1 MSRAR
6 IAAILLIALC
16 GPPAFPGAPP
26 REDPEDARIAAAL
39 EAIRLEHRVP
49 ALAGAILTG
58 DGIVAIGAAGV
69 RKAGTG
75 VAATVDDRWH
85 LGSDTKAMTAT
96 LIGVLVDQGKLEW
109 TTTLEQAFPD
119 ITGGFAP
126 ELRRVSL
133 LQLLSHR
140 AGLPANLPWFAL
152 VKPDRSLREQ
162 RLEAVRALANVKLL
176 SEPGSAYLYSNL
188 GYVIAGAVVERTLS
202 KSWEEAISDL
212 VFAPLGMTSAGFG
225 GLGTPGLIDQ
235 PWGHNVDG
243 RPVPKNGPDVDN
255 PAVLGPAGTV
265 HATLRDWAKF
275 VADQLRAGRSG
286 KALLKPKTYEK
297 LHTPPFGGD
306 YALGWLLAE
315 RDWGGGTVMT
325 HAGSN
330 TMNFAVVWM
339 TSPTVQRSPGAAVD
353 GRSDAL
359 RIETPDGRR
368 SPKGDFA
375 VLVVTNQGPPAAAKA
390 CDAAAGALIKLFQ
403 AIPARR
409 PSSSNHP

>member
-1 MSRAR
+1 MSEKTGLAR
-6 IAAILLIALC
+6 IAAILLVAL
-16 GPPAFPGAPP
+16 GASPAFPETPP
-26 REDPEDARIAAAL
+26 REDRGDARISAAL
-39 EAIRLEHRVP
+39 DTIRLEHRVP
-49 ALAGAILTG
+49 ALAGAILTS
-58 DGIVAIGAAGV
+58 DGIVAIGVAGV
-69 RKAGTG
+69 RKAGTD

-96 LIGVLVDQGKLEW
+96 LIGVLVEQGKLAW

-119 ITGGFAP
+119 IATGFAP
-126 ELRRVSL
+126 ELRRVTL

-152 VKPDRSLREQ
+152 AKPGRPLREQ
-162 RLEAVRALANVKLL
+162 RLDAVRALANVKRH

-202 KSWEEAISDL
+202 KSWEEAISEL
-212 VFAPLGMTSAGFG
+212 VFAPLGMASAGFG

-235 PWGHNVDG
+235 PWGHNADG
-243 RPVPKNGPDVDN
+243 NPAPKNGPDVDN

-265 HATLRDWAKF
+265 HATLQDWAKF
-275 VADQLRAGRSG
+275 VADQLRGGRGG
-286 KALLKPKTYEK
+286 KALLKPKTYVQM
-297 LHTPPFGGD
+297 HTPPFGGD

-339 TSPTVQRSPGAAVD
+339 TSPAVRRSPGAAID
-353 GRSDAL
+353 RRSDAL
-359 RIETPDGRR
+359 RIETPDGRP

-375 VLVVTNQGPPAAAKA
+375 VLVVTNQGGPAATEA
-390 CDAAAGALIKLFQ
+390 CDAAAGALIKLFR
-403 AIPARR
+403 AF
-409 PSSSNHP
+409 PSRHP